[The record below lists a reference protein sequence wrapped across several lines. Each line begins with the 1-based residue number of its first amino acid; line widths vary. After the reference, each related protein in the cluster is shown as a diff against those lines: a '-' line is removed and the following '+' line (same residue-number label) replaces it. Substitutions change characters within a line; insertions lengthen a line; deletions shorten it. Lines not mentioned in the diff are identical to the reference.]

1 MAFVI
6 HSKGSLGMPGLNEGR
21 NRWNINFGS
30 LSLSKLEPALDFQ
43 WDWLKNEREESKL
56 LGILTN
62 QMQFKVFKVRKLW
75 EPFGTLCFVLMNV
88 FFSFFDFFKQIELH
102 LELFS
107 F

>member
-1 MAFVI
+1 
-6 HSKGSLGMPGLNEGR
+6 MPGLNEGR
-21 NRWNINFGS
+21 NRWNLNLGS

-75 EPFGTLCFVLMNV
+75 EPFGILCFVLMIFF
-88 FFSFFDFFKQIELH
+88 FFSLTFL
-102 LELFS
+102 S
-107 F
+107 T

>member
-21 NRWNINFGS
+21 NRWNINLSS
-30 LSLSKLEPALDFQ
+30 LSQSKLEPALDFQ

-75 EPFGTLCFVLMNV
+75 EPFGISCFVLMNV
-88 FFSFFDFFKQIELH
+88 FFFLSITFLSK
-102 LELFS
+102 
-107 F
+107 

>member
-1 MAFVI
+1 
-6 HSKGSLGMPGLNEGR
+6 MPGLNEGR
-21 NRWNINFGS
+21 IRCNIGS

-75 EPFGTLCFVLMNV
+75 EPFGILCFVLMNV
-88 FFSFFDFFKQIELH
+88 FFLSLTFLSK
-102 LELFS
+102 
-107 F
+107 